1 MNGRLYVGSR
11 KGLFTI
17 SKSDGVWGI
26 EQVDFLGEPA
36 TMFLQDP
43 RDGAL
48 YCSLTLGHFGV
59 KLHRSMDGGS
69 GWSECGV
76 PKFPEGSI
84 VPDGFPEDGKPM
96 PTKLASLSEIWSL
109 EAGGSDGTLWAGT
122 IPGALFQSKDCG
134 ETWDLVESLWNRP
147 ERMEWFGGGKD
158 ESGLHSICVNPAN
171 EDQITIAISCG
182 GVWTTDDR
190 GDSWRLI
197 GNGQRAEYLP
207 PDLAE
212 NPNTQDPHRL
222 AVSPTDPNVMWIQHH
237 NGIFYSNDAGENF
250 TELTDTRPSGFG
262 FAVAVH
268 PNDPE
273 TAWFVPAVKDEC
285 RVPVNGE
292 LVVTRTRNAGT
303 DFETLR
309 NGLPQEHCYDLVLR
323 HALDVDSSGDL
334 LAMGSTT
341 GGLWVSEDSGD
352 SWVCVSQSLP
362 PIYCVRFA
370 R

>member
-11 KGLFTI
+11 KGLFTV
-17 SKSDGVWGI
+17 SKSGGVWDV

-59 KLHRSMDGGS
+59 KLHRSMDRGS
-69 GWSECGV
+69 SWSECGV

-109 EAGGSDGTLWAGT
+109 EAGGSDDTLWAGT
-122 IPGALFQSKDCG
+122 IPGALFQSKDRG

-158 ESGLHSICVNPAN
+158 ESGLHSICVNPGN

-182 GVWTTDDR
+182 GVWTSDDR
-190 GDSWRLI
+190 GNSWRLI

-207 PDLAE
+207 PDLAA

-237 NGIFYSNDAGENF
+237 NGIFYSDDAGENF
-250 TELTDTRPSGFG
+250 TELPHARPSAFG

-268 PNDPE
+268 PDDPK

-292 LVVTRTRNAGT
+292 LVVTKTQDSGQT
-303 DFETLR
+303 FEMIR

-341 GGLWVSEDSGD
+341 GGLWISEDSGD
-352 SWVCVSQSLP
+352 NWACVSQSLP
-362 PIYCVRFA
+362 PIYCVRFG